1 MAEPFTLDELR
12 ETHTRAF
19 WRWAR
24 ALADWSP
31 GDADLP
37 REHRAEVVAKQPHRR
52 GPDGRLVH
60 GTGRTW

>member
-1 MAEPFTLDELR
+1 MTEPFTPDELR

-31 GDADLP
+31 ADAAQ
-37 REHRAEVVAKQPHRR
+37 RRQHQAEVVAKQPPKR
-52 GPDGRLVH
+52 GPDGRLLRRS
-60 GTGRTW
+60 GRW